1 MSCFEDGRILIC
13 FFDLILF
20 VSELCLLWF
29 IMSGG
34 CFDFEDGGIY
44 CGEWKNSKV
53 YGYGICMGLKG

>member
-1 MSCFEDGRILIC
+1 
-13 FFDLILF
+13 
-20 VSELCLLWF
+20 
-29 IMSGG
+29 MSGG